1 MESTTNSGKFA
12 LVTGASSGIG
22 RCIAQ
27 RLAAEGYDIVL
38 TARRRQLL
46 KELANEIQESTN
58 SRCVVIPSDL
68 GAADG
73 ALRLVEG
80 VRARG
85 IPINYLVNNAGATV
99 EGRFLDHDWETQRAF
114 VQLMSTA
121 PAQLI
126 HAFLPDMIAAGDGK
140 VLNIASLGAFWP
152 CFPGIT
158 LYAGAKSFLVRLT
171 HTLAIEYT
179 NSGVTF
185 SVLCPFTTRTAFI
198 DTPKTRGIVAGMP
211 GFMVQ
216 SPETVARIG
225 IEGIRKGRVV
235 QHTSVLNRALAVA
248 LTTLPP
254 GLIASGIVRFMALG
268 QRPSEQVP

>member
-58 SRCVVIPSDL
+58 SRCVVI
-68 GAADG
+68 
-73 ALRLVEG
+73 RLVEE